1 MIQMME
7 LKQEGWKR
15 RCDVNPNSAIQVS
28 DRFKKKLNCNFVLDL
43 MSRLSTNFIPMSQI
57 IANDAPLLSPI
68 SPSTDMHFNYLDSV
82 PLYYIP
88 PSPPSS
94 VSSNSHSP
102 IPAARMLKSSNA
114 ENEQL
119 CLPTH
124 QVFDFP
130 RANVAESSKSERPPI
145 SIDTS
150 IPPALSKRSAASP
163 APSVTK
169 KPRATAERINT
180 KDFVP
185 PDVSGLSKREARLVK
200 NRAAAFLS
208 RQRKR
213 EEFEFMEVYVLHH
226 HSLLGHIDPVVFPVV
241 LHNWNRRMQGYSH
254 SLKVAQTFHIRTTF
268 PTINSS
274 PKSRP

>member
-1 MIQMME
+1 
-7 LKQEGWKR
+7 
-15 RCDVNPNSAIQVS
+15 
-28 DRFKKKLNCNFVLDL
+28 
-43 MSRLSTNFIPMSQI
+43 MSISIMSHI
-57 IANDAPLLSPI
+57 IATDAPLLLSPI
-68 SPSTDMHFNYLDSV
+68 SPSADTHFSYLESV

-94 VSSNSHSP
+94 VSSNQHSP
-102 IPAARMLKSSNA
+102 IPAARMLKSSNS
-114 ENEQL
+114 EREQL

-124 QVFDFP
+124 QLFDFP
-130 RANVAESSKSERPPI
+130 QATPPPLAESSKGERLSI

-150 IPPALSKRSAASP
+150 VAPFPSKRSAASP

-169 KPRATAERINT
+169 KPRAIAERINT

-213 EEFEFMEVYVLHH
+213 EEFEFMEVYVFFIHH
-226 HSLLGHIDPVVFPVV
+226 NSLLGHIEPCCFQT
-241 LHNWNRRMQGYSH
+241 RRTIGAGERKATRAH
-254 SLKVAQTFHIRTTF
+254 SK
-268 PTINSS
+268 S
-274 PKSRP
+274 PKRFTS